1 MHEEASTIIISNGI
15 LSVTSSPTPH
25 TPTAIINNINNCN
38 IVATTSTITSSATN
52 VITTNY
58 ELNNDLSSL
67 PSDLESVPV
76 TTTSQQHT
84 VIINNGDRG
93 SECINLAPDQSLTN
107 NVEIEIQDIPFEGKI
122 SILELFSFSSVDCW
136 RLLLLDFSNLLLL
149 IGIYWI
155 LIRFVIVLHGKFYR
169 FLSLNSKSYASSS
182 LMV

>member
-25 TPTAIINNINNCN
+25 TPTAINNNINNICN
-38 IVATTSTITSSATN
+38 IVATTSTTSSATN

-67 PSDLESVPV
+67 PSDIQSVPV

-84 VIINNGDRG
+84 VIINNGDRCGG

-122 SILELFSFSSVDCW
+122 ELDFSFSCC
-136 RLLLLDFSNLLLL
+136 
-149 IGIYWI
+149 
-155 LIRFVIVLHGKFYR
+155 
-169 FLSLNSKSYASSS
+169 
-182 LMV
+182 